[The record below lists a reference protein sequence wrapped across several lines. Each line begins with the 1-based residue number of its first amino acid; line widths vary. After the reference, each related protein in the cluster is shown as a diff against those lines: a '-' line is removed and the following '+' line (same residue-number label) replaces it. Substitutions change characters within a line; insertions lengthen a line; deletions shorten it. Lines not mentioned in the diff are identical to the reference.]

1 MSAHLISSFVGVYV
15 EKWVL
20 TMQPSRWAGTLEIDR
35 SRPELQ
41 HRSTASGSRWSALRT
56 SPPRLL
62 NSPGQTAGERHP
74 GNTNNCSH
82 RKILSL
88 NVIFY
93 VDPVQLAYRSR
104 LVSEIYLQLAHCPD
118 DGHDGLDGVAVHDH
132 FVLLALLFWVA
143 IFMNDPDTD
152 TKSKQDFRARVNI
165 WQCQQCGLNKC
176 GANYTFGKFN
186 ACTVINA
193 GIWASLSIQHG

>member
-1 MSAHLISSFVGVYV
+1 MWRSECSLCSRVV
-15 EKWVL
+15 ELVL
-20 TMQPSRWAGTLEIDR
+20 SRSIEAG
-35 SRPELQ
+35 
-41 HRSTASGSRWSALRT
+41 
-56 SPPRLL
+56 L
-62 NSPGQTAGERHP
+62 NSSIAPQPLDHAGQLCGHHPFVCWTRQGEQLASVILATRI
-74 GNTNNCSH
+74 N

-165 WQCQQCGLNKC
+165 WQC
-176 GANYTFGKFN
+176 
-186 ACTVINA
+186 
-193 GIWASLSIQHG
+193 